1 MLAKAGT
8 EDYNEETKNTLQ
20 DYVDLYDLAI
30 GTASAEKAAKKDTYD
45 IMDREKTLREAQDKA
60 DAALKSQKSA
70 YDDKKKGVDEAK
82 AAKDKASA

>member
-1 MLAKAGT
+1 
-8 EDYNEETKNTLQ
+8 
-20 DYVDLYDLAI
+20 
-30 GTASAEKAAKKDTYD
+30 
-45 IMDREKTLREAQDKA
+45 MDREKTLREAQDKA